1 MKKIF
6 LMFVLMGIMIVS
18 AGILVSAKDEI
29 GIVVNGENA
38 NMKVSPKIID
48 GVTMVP
54 FRETMEVLQAKIS
67 WDANTKS
74 IKATRKNKSVSIQVG
89 SNIVKVGKQE
99 VEIQSPPVV
108 IDNFTYVPIR
118 VISNGFGCKIRYDAI
133 NNNIVITDTALAKM
147 TTTTKATRATTTT
160 KATATTKATTEA
172 TTETTTVNYNDS
184 RIPGVSRALH
194 KMVLQDL
201 RLALNN
207 YSLGTAKTA
216 TRLTN
221 SYINRTTK
229 NWLDMAKTPEE
240 KKFVA
245 AAKTAYIKMVQ
256 TCRKLDEFQNKYGR
270 YNGARQELMNA
281 KNKIIDAIDACGM
294 ATSVDEFTKKTNSI
308 TTVQNK
314 TASVMNGIRK
324 KNA

>member
-1 MKKIF
+1 
-6 LMFVLMGIMIVS
+6 MFVLMGIMIVS

-118 VISNGFGCKIRYDAI
+118 VISTGFGCKIRYDAI
-133 NNNIVITDTALAKM
+133 NNNIVITDTALAKRQLQQRQLEPLRQQRLQLQQRQQQRLQQKQQQL
-147 TTTTKATRATTTT
+147 TTMI
-160 KATATTKATTEA
+160 
-172 TTETTTVNYNDS
+172 V
-184 RIPGVSRALH
+184 V
-194 KMVLQDL
+194 
-201 RLALNN
+201 
-207 YSLGTAKTA
+207 
-216 TRLTN
+216 
-221 SYINRTTK
+221 
-229 NWLDMAKTPEE
+229 
-240 KKFVA
+240 
-245 AAKTAYIKMVQ
+245 
-256 TCRKLDEFQNKYGR
+256 FQEY
-270 YNGARQELMNA
+270 QELY
-281 KNKIIDAIDACGM
+281 
-294 ATSVDEFTKKTNSI
+294 TKWFFRI
-308 TTVQNK
+308 
-314 TASVMNGIRK
+314 
-324 KNA
+324 

>member
-147 TTTTKATRATTTT
+147 TT
-160 KATATTKATTEA
+160 TTKATTEA

>member
-1 MKKIF
+1 
-6 LMFVLMGIMIVS
+6 
-18 AGILVSAKDEI
+18 
-29 GIVVNGENA
+29 
-38 NMKVSPKIID
+38 
-48 GVTMVP
+48 
-54 FRETMEVLQAKIS
+54 
-67 WDANTKS
+67 
-74 IKATRKNKSVSIQVG
+74 
-89 SNIVKVGKQE
+89 
-99 VEIQSPPVV
+99 
-108 IDNFTYVPIR
+108 
-118 VISNGFGCKIRYDAI
+118 
-133 NNNIVITDTALAKM
+133 
-147 TTTTKATRATTTT
+147 
-160 KATATTKATTEA
+160 
-172 TTETTTVNYNDS
+172 
-184 RIPGVSRALH
+184 
-194 KMVLQDL
+194 MVLQDL